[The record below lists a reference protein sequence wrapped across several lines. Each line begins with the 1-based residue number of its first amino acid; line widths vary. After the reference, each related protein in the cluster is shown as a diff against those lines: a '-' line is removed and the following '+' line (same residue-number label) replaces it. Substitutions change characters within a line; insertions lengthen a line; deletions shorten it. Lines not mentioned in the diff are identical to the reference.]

1 MASPFLQIAHVADT
15 AQKAPVVNEQTDDLD
30 RAMNQHV
37 VIDVSAGGQI
47 VVTDVQ
53 AKENILL
60 RLTGAP
66 GAGFELVMPVEQRL
80 IAIHN
85 QVTDG
90 SEATIGVNVTAGTW
104 DTLAAGEAS
113 IFHIDGEN
121 AIKIAGGGGGA
132 STFLALTDTPNSFG
146 SGDAGLQVVVGEDDA
161 SLAFIEPPYD
171 IGQFFGGTPP
181 GDTIIMRF
189 LVNRAF
195 TLPEDLANSQGHAEV
210 APDADTD
217 FDIQQNGGSVG
228 TMSFANGATTATFT
242 MASATVF
249 AVGDRLDI
257 VSPTDLDYISDI
269 SWTLAGNR

>member
-1 MASPFLQIAHVADT
+1 MVSPFLLIEHVADT

-53 AKENILL
+53 AKENVLL

-66 GAGFELVMPVEQRL
+66 GGGFELVMPVEQRL

-121 AIKIAGGGGGA
+121 AIKIAGAAGGGVT
-132 STFLALTDTPNSFG
+132 TFAGLTDTPSFG
-146 SGDAGLQVVVGEDDA
+146 SGDGGQLVAVSDDDA
-161 SLAFIEPPYD
+161 ALVFIDPPYD

-228 TMSFANGATTATFT
+228 TMSFADGATTATFT

-249 AVGDRLDI
+249 AAGDRLDI
-257 VSPTDLDYISDI
+257 ISPTDLDYISDI
-269 SWTLAGNR
+269 SWTLAGER